1 MGFCRRSAV
10 LFLTLA
16 ALAGLTGL
24 TGCAA
29 PGPADDGFKPVLRQA
44 GKDVMWLPT
53 SQDMVNKLLA
63 AAEVTSKDIVYDLGA
78 GDGVIPITA
87 AKRFGSRAVGIEYD
101 QKLADFAR
109 KNAQLSGVADKVKII
124 RGDIFIEDFSEA
136 TVVSM
141 YLLPELNLQL
151 RPTLMKMRP
160 GTRIV
165 SNTFDMQEWLP
176 DQTVSSGETRGFL
189 WIVPAPVEG
198 DWEFT
203 PLEGS
208 APAKL
213 SLRQAFQQVG
223 GTLSMAGLG
232 QTVLGAQLRGN
243 QLSFHFVGR
252 DNIAQSVTGTV
263 TADTFTGELTAYGQT
278 RPVQAKRR

>member
-1 MGFCRRSAV
+1 MGFRRRSAV
-10 LFLTLA
+10 FFLTIA
-16 ALAGLTGL
+16 ALAGIAGV

-29 PGPADDGFKPVLRQA
+29 PGPADDGFRPVLRQP

-53 SQDMVNKLLA
+53 SQDMVNKMLA

-136 TVVSM
+136 TVVTL

-165 SNTFDMQEWLP
+165 SNTFDMMEWTP
-176 DQTVSSGETRGFL
+176 DQTVLSGETRGFL
-189 WIVPAPVEG
+189 WVVPAPVEG
-198 DWEFT
+198 EWEFT

-213 SLRQAFQQVG
+213 SLQQAYQQVG
-223 GTLSMAGLG
+223 GTLSMAGVS

-243 QLSFHFVGR
+243 QLSFHFLGNDKVV
-252 DNIAQSVTGTV
+252 QSVRGTV
-263 TADTFTGELTAYGQT
+263 TADAFRGELTAYGQT
-278 RPVQAKRR
+278 RPVQARRR

>member
-1 MGFCRRSAV
+1 MGFRRRSAV

-16 ALAGLTGL
+16 GLAGLAGIA
-24 TGCAA
+24 GCAA
-29 PGPADDGFKPVLRQA
+29 PGPADDGFRPVLRQA

-53 SQDMVNKLLA
+53 SQDMVNKMLA

-109 KNAQLSGVADKVKII
+109 KNAQLSGVADKVKIV
-124 RGDIFIEDFSEA
+124 RGDIFVEDFSEA
-136 TVVSM
+136 TVVTL

-151 RPTLMKMRP
+151 RPTLMKMKP

-165 SNTFDMQEWLP
+165 SNSFDMSEWTP
-176 DQTVSSGETRGFL
+176 DQTVTSGDTRGFL

-203 PLEGS
+203 PLEGN
-208 APAKL
+208 APARL
-213 SLRQAFQQVG
+213 SLRQAFQHVG
-223 GTLSMAGLG
+223 GTLSVDGVS
-232 QTVLGAQLRGN
+232 QPVLGAHLRGN
-243 QLSFHFVGR
+243 QLSFYFLGSDKIV
-252 DNIAQSVTGTV
+252 QSVRGTV
-263 TADTFTGELTAYGQT
+263 TADGFNGELTAYGQT
-278 RPVQAKRR
+278 RPVQARRR

>member
-1 MGFCRRSAV
+1 MGFRRRSAV

-16 ALAGLTGL
+16 GLAGLAGIA
-24 TGCAA
+24 GCAA
-29 PGPADDGFKPVLRQA
+29 PGPADDGFRPVLRQA

-53 SQDMVNKLLA
+53 SQDMVNKMLA
-63 AAEVTSKDIVYDLGA
+63 AAELTSKDIVYDLGA

-109 KNAQLSGVADKVKII
+109 KNAQLSGVADKVKIV
-124 RGDIFIEDFSEA
+124 RGDIFVEDFSEA
-136 TVVSM
+136 TVVTL

-151 RPTLMKMRP
+151 RPTLMKMKP

-165 SNTFDMQEWLP
+165 SNSFDMSEWTP
-176 DQTVSSGETRGFL
+176 DQTVTSGDTRGFL

-203 PLEGS
+203 PLEGN
-208 APAKL
+208 APARL
-213 SLRQAFQQVG
+213 SLRQAFQHVG
-223 GTLSMAGLG
+223 GTLSVDGVS
-232 QTVLGAQLRGN
+232 QPVLGAQLRGN
-243 QLSFHFVGR
+243 QLSFYFLGSDKIV
-252 DNIAQSVTGTV
+252 QSVRGTV
-263 TADTFTGELTAYGQT
+263 TADAFTGELTAYGQT
-278 RPVQAKRR
+278 RPVQARRR

>member
-165 SNTFDMQEWLP
+165 SNTFDMQEWSP

>member
-1 MGFCRRSAV
+1 MGFRRRSAV

-16 ALAGLTGL
+16 GLAGLAGIA
-24 TGCAA
+24 GCAA
-29 PGPADDGFKPVLRQA
+29 PGPADDGFRPVLRQA

-53 SQDMVNKLLA
+53 SQDMVNKMLA
-63 AAEVTSKDIVYDLGA
+63 AAELTSKDIVYDLGA

-109 KNAQLSGVADKVKII
+109 KNAQLSGVADKVKIV
-124 RGDIFIEDFSEA
+124 RGDIFVEDFSEA
-136 TVVSM
+136 TVVTL

-151 RPTLMKMRP
+151 RPTLMKMKP

-165 SNTFDMQEWLP
+165 SNSFDMSEWTP
-176 DQTVSSGETRGFL
+176 DQTVTSGDTRGFL

-203 PLEGS
+203 PLEGN
-208 APAKL
+208 APARL
-213 SLRQAFQQVG
+213 SLRQAFQHVG
-223 GTLSMAGLG
+223 GTLSVDGVS
-232 QTVLGAQLRGN
+232 QPVLGAHLRGN
-243 QLSFHFVGR
+243 QLSFYFLGSDKVV
-252 DNIAQSVTGTV
+252 QSVRGTV
-263 TADTFTGELTAYGQT
+263 TADGFNGELTAYGQT
-278 RPVQAKRR
+278 RPVQARRR

>member
-1 MGFCRRSAV
+1 MGFRRRSAV

-16 ALAGLTGL
+16 GLAGLAGIA
-24 TGCAA
+24 GCAA
-29 PGPADDGFKPVLRQA
+29 PGPADDGFRPVLRQA

-53 SQDMVNKLLA
+53 SQDMVNKMLA

-109 KNAQLSGVADKVKII
+109 KNAQLSGVADKVKIV
-124 RGDIFIEDFSEA
+124 RGDIFVEDFSEA
-136 TVVSM
+136 TVVTL

-151 RPTLMKMRP
+151 RPTLMKMKP

-165 SNTFDMQEWLP
+165 SNSFDMSEWTP
-176 DQTVSSGETRGFL
+176 DQTVTSGDTRGFL

-203 PLEGS
+203 PLEGN
-208 APAKL
+208 APARL
-213 SLRQAFQQVG
+213 SLRQAFQHVG
-223 GTLSMAGLG
+223 GILSVDGVS
-232 QTVLGAQLRGN
+232 QPVLGAHLRGN
-243 QLSFHFVGR
+243 QLSFYFLGSDKIV
-252 DNIAQSVTGTV
+252 QSVRGTV
-263 TADTFTGELTAYGQT
+263 TADAFTGELTAYGQT
-278 RPVQAKRR
+278 RPVQARRR

>member
-1 MGFCRRSAV
+1 MGFRHRSAV

-29 PGPADDGFKPVLRQA
+29 PGPADDGFRPVLRQP

-63 AAEVTSKDIVYDLGA
+63 VAEVTSKDIVYDLGA

-109 KNAQLSGVADKVKII
+109 RNTQLSGVADKVKII
-124 RGDIFIEDFSEA
+124 RGDIFVEDFSEA
-136 TVVSM
+136 TVVTM

-151 RPTLMKMRP
+151 RPTLMKMKP

-165 SNTFDMQEWLP
+165 SNTFDMLEWTP
-176 DQTVSSGETRGFL
+176 DQTVLSGETRGFL
-189 WIVPAPVEG
+189 WVVPAPVEG

-208 APAKL
+208 APAR
-213 SLRQAFQQVG
+213 LRLQQVFQQVG
-223 GTLSMAGLG
+223 GTLSMAGVS
-232 QTVLGAQLRGN
+232 QPVLGAQLRGD
-243 QLSFHFVGR
+243 QLSFYFLGS
-252 DNIAQSVTGTV
+252 DKIAQSIKGTV
-263 TADTFTGELTAYGQT
+263 TADGFTGELTAYGQS
-278 RPVQAKRR
+278 RPVQARRR

>member
-1 MGFCRRSAV
+1 MGFRRRSAV
-10 LFLTLA
+10 LFFTLA
-16 ALAGLTGL
+16 GLAGLTGL

-29 PGPADDGFKPVLRQA
+29 PGPADDGFRPVLRQP

-63 AAEVTSKDIVYDLGA
+63 VAEVTSKDIVYDLGA

-109 KNAQLSGVADKVKII
+109 RNTQLSGVADKVKII
-124 RGDIFIEDFSEA
+124 KGDIFVEDFSEA
-136 TVVSM
+136 TVVTM

-165 SNTFDMQEWLP
+165 SNTFDMMEWTP
-176 DQTVSSGETRGFL
+176 DQTVLSGETRGFL
-189 WIVPAPVEG
+189 WVVPAPVEG
-198 DWEFT
+198 D
-203 PLEGS
+203 
-208 APAKL
+208 
-213 SLRQAFQQVG
+213 
-223 GTLSMAGLG
+223 
-232 QTVLGAQLRGN
+232 
-243 QLSFHFVGR
+243 
-252 DNIAQSVTGTV
+252 
-263 TADTFTGELTAYGQT
+263 
-278 RPVQAKRR
+278 